1 MSKRLF
7 FSFSLELLEPEHG
20 PPSIRIVAFGPPSE
34 FPPHEGRLY
43 SSLRCL
49 NIRELAAEFIR
60 QHQELDLLE
69 RLAARCFSYRKKYGS
84 FPHRKKRKER

>member
-1 MSKRLF
+1 MSTPLL

-20 PPSIRIVAFGPPSE
+20 PPSIRIVAFGPPSK

-49 NIRELAAEFIR
+49 NVRELAGEFTR
-60 QHQELDLLE
+60 LHQELDLLE
-69 RLAARCFSYRKKYGS
+69 RLAARCFSHQKKCGR
-84 FPHRKKRKER
+84 FPRPKKRK

>member
-20 PPSIRIVAFGPPSE
+20 PPSIRVVAFGPPSE

-43 SSLRCL
+43 MSLRCL
-49 NIRELAAEFIR
+49 NVRELAEEFTR
-60 QHQELDLLE
+60 LHKELNLLE
-69 RLAARCFSYRKKYGS
+69 RVAAWCFRHLKKCGNSPRRKKS
-84 FPHRKKRKER
+84 K

>member
-1 MSKRLF
+1 MSTRLF
-7 FSFSLELLEPEHG
+7 FSFSLELLEPEHS
-20 PPSIRIVAFGPPSE
+20 PPSIRVVAFGEPSG

-49 NIRELAAEFIR
+49 NIRELAAEFTR

-69 RLAARCFSYRKKYGS
+69 RLAARCFSHQNKYGS
-84 FPHRKKRKER
+84 FPRRNKRK